1 MFARPYGKGDCRQN
15 LLVQHDSLGFS
26 FDHSSVTPVLPFEG
40 RAVAVYE
47 VLREAIEKRRCVHL
61 VANGLSREVC
71 PLALGYKGARQKV
84 LTFQYRGDSQSGL
97 APGGAW
103 RCFFLDDIASATI
116 IGDPWQTG
124 HYPVAKTETSF
135 DYVVCGMSARPRYYE
150 HLRRR

>member
-1 MFARPYGKGDCRQN
+1 MVKAATRQN
-15 LLVQHDSLGFS
+15 IRAEHDLLALSFYHDT
-26 FDHSSVTPVLPFEG
+26 VTKVFPVEG
-40 RAVAVYE
+40 RALAVYE
-47 VLREAIEKRRCVHL
+47 VLREAIEKRRCVRL
-61 VANGLSREVC
+61 IANGLSREVC

-103 RCFFLDDIASATI
+103 RCFFLDDIASATV

-135 DYVVCGMSARPRYYE
+135 DYVVCGMGARTRYYD
-150 HLRRR
+150 HLKPR